1 MERQRINVL
10 DIPID
15 VLPPGTFESAIQEL
29 LLKDG
34 PRQIIFLSVWDL
46 LKARGKNDFAQA
58 VKSADL
64 VIPVSK
70 SIVRGA
76 VFLNQPAPERY
87 NPFEAVISILY
98 TLDAQNRSLYILG
111 GKKKVLMEAE
121 RNVRATFPSLRIVG
135 RYIGHY
141 PQSMENDIISAIRKS
156 SPSVILLSE
165 GIPDKKNWYYR
176 RRAHFSGSFTKESGI
191 FVHYPEAVGV
201 FSKTAKRVSNTVF
214 DKGLEIW
221 TEIFHNP
228 FKIFLIFPYIYYKI
242 LLFTHHFSG
251 KN

>member
-1 MERQRINVL
+1 MERKRIHVL

-29 LLKDG
+29 LLKVG

-46 LKARGKNDFAQA
+46 LKARGKNDFAQT
-58 VKSADL
+58 VKNADL
-64 VIPVSK
+64 VIPISK
-70 SIVRGA
+70 SIVKGA
-76 VFLNQPAPERY
+76 VFLNQTAPERY
-87 NPFEAVISILY
+87 NPFEAIISILY

-135 RYIGHY
+135 CYIGHY
-141 PQSMENDIISAIRKS
+141 PQSMENDIISAIRKA

-176 RRAHFSGSFTKESGI
+176 RRAFFSNSFTKESSI

-201 FSKTAKRVSNTVF
+201 FSKNRQTCLQHGFRQGFGNL
-214 DKGLEIW
+214 DRD
-221 TEIFHNP
+221 
-228 FKIFLIFPYIYYKI
+228 
-242 LLFTHHFSG
+242 FS
-251 KN
+251 